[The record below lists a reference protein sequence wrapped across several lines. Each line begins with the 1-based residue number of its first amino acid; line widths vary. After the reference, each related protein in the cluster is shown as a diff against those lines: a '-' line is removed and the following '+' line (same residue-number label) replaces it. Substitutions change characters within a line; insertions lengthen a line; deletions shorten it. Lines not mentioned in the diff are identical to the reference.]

1 MTKETMPAVANG
13 NGNFDLAILDNDSME
28 VVRENMASEEF
39 SASDLDRVS
48 VPAGGST
55 MWEVN
60 TPEGIQ
66 NVAEFKGVIV
76 LATKGRSY
84 WSAAF
89 GSGEATPPDC
99 ASYDCVTGIGEPGG
113 DCATCP
119 FNQFGSANGNGKACR
134 EKRTLFI
141 LQDGELLPTILN
153 VPPSSIKALKS
164 YMLRLTKSGT
174 PLSGCVTAFSLSRA
188 VSKSNIKYSAVNFN
202 MAEKLDPQRR
212 AAVQDYIK
220 SFGSTMER
228 AGRAETHEGGD
239 GDYFDSAI

>member
-1 MTKETMPAVANG
+1 MTKENTMPAVAEQFN
-13 NGNFDLAILDNDSME
+13 LAILDTDSLD
-28 VVRENMASEEF
+28 VVRENMAAEEF
-39 SASDLDRVS
+39 SAADLDRVS

-119 FNQFGSANGNGKACR
+119 FNQFGSANGKACR

-188 VSKSNIKYSAVNFN
+188 VSKSNIKYSSVNFQ
-202 MAEKLDPQRR
+202 MAEKLDPARR